1 MQPGEENSAA
11 KKSKPDI
18 ESENENIN
26 DESSETTPNS
36 KAKRLKNIA
45 EKEEKFDEIFK
56 NDTKKRRI
64 TVISDPGAS
73 IALQGGSK
81 PKIDSIKPSKPG
93 KKAANFE
100 KEGGTRKRRQKSKLK
115 DYNEDSSESD
125 NETGMLWRTCS
136 NLS

>member
-18 ESENENIN
+18 ENENIN
-26 DESSETTPNS
+26 DESSETTPTYEE
-36 KAKRLKNIA
+36 KRLKNIA
-45 EKEEKFDEIFK
+45 EKEEKFGEIFK
-56 NDTKKRRI
+56 KRRK

-125 NETGMLWRTCS
+125 DETGMLWRTC
-136 NLS
+136 